1 MTHRKRLIVLAAFAT
16 LAALASPTVALAQT
30 KLIGTVSD
38 PATISLTT
46 ESGTDVHDIPAGTY
60 TIEVRDQSIMHNFH
74 LSGPGVDQRTE
85 VETIGTVTWT
95 VTLQD
100 RARYTFVCDPHN
112 TTLRGSFTTGG
123 GPPAQPPP
131 PPPKIQTLT
140 ATVGP
145 GATISLRTQS
155 RRADHSVEGR
165 PLPDRRP
172 RQVVDAQLPPA
183 RTGCEQEDR
192 RRLPGD
198 DDLDGHLPEGQD
210 LPLPLRSACSADE
223 RELQGDVVRCP
234 SAIAGPAS
242 RGRPS
247 PRRLRGCRPGDRAPS
262 SAPPR
267 RAARTPSSSARAGG

>member
-1 MTHRKRLIVLAAFAT
+1 MTDRKRLIVLAAFAT

-38 PATISLTT
+38 PANISLTT
-46 ESGTDVHDIPAGTY
+46 ESGTDVRDIPAGTY

-112 TTLRGSFTTGG
+112 TTMRGSFTTGG

-131 PPPKIQTLT
+131 PPRQTIPTLT

-145 GATISLRTQS
+145 GATISLRTS
-155 RRADHSVEGR
+155 RGARVTRLRAGR
-165 PLPDRRP
+165 YRI
-172 RQVVDAQLPPA
+172 
-183 RTGCEQEDR
+183 
-192 RRLPGD
+192 
-198 DDLDGHLPEGQD
+198 
-210 LPLPLRSACSADE
+210 
-223 RELQGDVVRCP
+223 VVRDRSP
-234 SAIAGPAS
+234 MHNFHLLGLGVNKRTTVGF
-242 RGRPS
+242 RGTTTWTVTFRKGRIYRFRCDPH
-247 PRRLRGCRPGDRAPS
+247 
-262 SAPPR
+262 
-267 RAARTPSSSARAGG
+267 AARMRGSFRAT